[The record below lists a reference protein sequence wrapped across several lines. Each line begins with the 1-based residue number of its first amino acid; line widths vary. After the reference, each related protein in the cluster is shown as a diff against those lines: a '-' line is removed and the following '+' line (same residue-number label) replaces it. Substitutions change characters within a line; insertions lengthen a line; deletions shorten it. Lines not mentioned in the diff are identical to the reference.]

1 MRANATDMTSGNVLG
16 HILRF
21 TVPLLIGNLFQ
32 QLYNMV
38 DSLVVGNYVGERALA
53 AVGTCSSMNFLF
65 FSLCGGLS
73 VGIGI
78 IVAQFFGAKDE
89 QRVRVTIANSYL
101 VLIASG
107 LLVSVLGILLAPAL
121 LRMLQTPDHIIHDS
135 VIYMQT
141 TSCGIVAIALYNG
154 IAAIMRALGDSKT
167 PLYFLIFSSVVNV
180 ALDLTFVLFFQW
192 GVFGVALATIIS
204 QYASAFIC
212 YLYARRKISYFQLT
226 REELRPNRVIIEQSF
241 RLGIPVAFQNSM
253 IAVSMM
259 VLQGVVNSFGETVMA
274 AYTVVSRVE
283 QIVHQPFTSLG
294 TAVTNFSGQN
304 IGANQIERVRKG
316 FRLSTLVVLL
326 FSIVMVPVAFL
337 LGSQIVGCFVDDPEV
352 IRLGATALRISS
364 LCYFGLGMIYVPRSV
379 LNGCGDTAFSMI
391 NGVTEVAC
399 RIIYSNVFTRIP
411 VISYWGIWITT
422 GFTWVTTAVICLL
435 RYRKGSWKYK
445 RVVGGR

>member
-1 MRANATDMTSGNVLG
+1 MTSGNVLG
-16 HILRF
+16 HLLRF
-21 TVPLLIGNLFQ
+21 SVPLLIGNLFQ

-53 AVGTCSSMNFLF
+53 AVGTCGSMNFFF
-65 FSLCGGLS
+65 FSLCAGLA

-78 IVAQFFGAKDE
+78 LVAQFFGAKDE
-89 QRVRVTIANSYL
+89 KRVRETVANSYII
-101 VLIASG
+101 LIVSG
-107 LLVSVLGILLAPAL
+107 LSVSVLGFLLAPSL

-135 VIYMQT
+135 VVYMQT
-141 TSCGIVAIALYNG
+141 TCCGIVAIALYNG
-154 IAAIMRALGDSKT
+154 IAAILRALGDSKT

-180 ALDLTFVLFFQW
+180 TLDLIFVLYFHW
-192 GVFGVALATIIS
+192 GVFGVALATVIA
-204 QYASAFIC
+204 QYASALIC
-212 YLYARRKISYFQLT
+212 YFYAKRKISYFQLT
-226 REELRPNRVIIEQSF
+226 REELRPNRMIIEQSI
-241 RLGIPVAFQNSM
+241 RLGLPVAFQNSM

-259 VLQGVVNSFGETVMA
+259 VLQGVVNSFGETIMA
-274 AYTVVSRVE
+274 AYTVVSRIE
-283 QIVHQPFTSLG
+283 QIVQQPYNSLG
-294 TAVTNFSGQN
+294 TAVTNYSGQN
-304 IGANQIERVRKG
+304 IGANQIDRVRKG

-326 FSIVMVPVAFL
+326 FSLVMVPIAFMF
-337 LGSQIVGCFVDDPEV
+337 GPQIVGCFVDDPEV
-352 IRLGATALRISS
+352 IRVGATALRINS

-435 RYRKGSWKYK
+435 RYRNGNWKYK
-445 RVVGGR
+445 RVVGDRQMK